1 MGSPQDIVQATLVEV
16 IHYPYIFSISLGDW
30 EGFVQAMHFLRFC
43 VVYLTYLYRL
53 FLLPPLNV
61 HVLFHLLLSSKT
73 YHTLHNIIG
82 MSASYRNLI
91 LFRPATKMASW
102 KLLPIPPRDFP
113 RISRQCLPGLNFSFE
128 AATPITPNIFHFCYY
143 SRHIGYFHDPI

>member
-1 MGSPQDIVQATLVEV
+1 MGLPQDIVQATLVDV
-16 IHYPYIFSISLGDW
+16 IHYPYICSTSLGDW

-53 FLLPPLNV
+53 FLLPPLNI
-61 HVLFHLLLSSKT
+61 HVFFHLLSSKT

-82 MSASYRNLI
+82 MSTSYRNLR

-128 AATPITPNIFHFCYY
+128 AATPYMFLFY
-143 SRHIGYFHDPI
+143 SWYKLKTLYSK